1 MSVISIAVIRDVLT
15 GNLFYR
21 AFSSTVDGRPVNSFL
36 EDVYDKIGVQP
47 LPSVMCNL
55 GTLIGIHT
63 FVPVVPRVQRGDCVW
78 FAVRADGTVNNAVSA
93 FDNNGAVYDAV
104 ANMDGHSVHSAIHMY
119 IQPL

>member
-1 MSVISIAVIRDVLT
+1 MSVISIAVIRDVIT

-21 AFSSTVDGRPVNSFL
+21 AFSSTVDGRPVNNFL
-36 EDVYDKIGVQP
+36 ADVYDKIGVQP

-93 FDNNGAVYDAV
+93 FDNDGAAYDAI
-104 ANMDGHSVHSAIHMY
+104 ANMDDHSVRSAIHTY